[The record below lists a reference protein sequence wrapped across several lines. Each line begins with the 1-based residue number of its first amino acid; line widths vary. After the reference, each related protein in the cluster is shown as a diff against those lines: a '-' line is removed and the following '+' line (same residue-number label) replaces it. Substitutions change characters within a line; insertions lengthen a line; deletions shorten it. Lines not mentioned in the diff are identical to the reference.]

1 MLYYF
6 NNKCYL
12 LVSGYYREAKVEK
25 NNKGEF
31 VVKVDRKAKKIE
43 KTAEYKPQIT
53 LEEAYKKQNV
63 LGSKTNSITE

>member
-12 LVSGYYREAKVEK
+12 LVSGHYREAKVEK
-25 NNKGEF
+25 NAKGEYT
-31 VVKVDRKAKKIE
+31 VKVNRKAGKIE
-43 KTAEYKPQIT
+43 RTSEYKPQIT

-63 LGSKTNSITE
+63 LSSKNTNLE

>member
-25 NNKGEF
+25 NAKGEYT
-31 VVKVDRKAKKIE
+31 VKVNRKAGKIE
-43 KTAEYKPQIT
+43 RTSEYKPQIT

-63 LGSKTNSITE
+63 LSSKNTNLE

>member
-1 MLYYF
+1 MW
-6 NNKCYL
+6 C
-12 LVSGYYREAKVEK
+12 GRRVEK